1 MYRFYFNRIADITFR
16 QLLQH
21 ITGRHLRLDVENGF
35 NALDRPCI
43 FVLSTGRVGTKTL
56 ATLAGLSSRI
66 VAFHEPTPKLY
77 GLSAHTYRI
86 SWKDIESEFIA
97 EAFLTARRER
107 FRYAL
112 SFGKGYVETSPQIT
126 FLAPVIRVA
135 VPEARFIHIVR
146 DPKAFVRS
154 GMRRGWY
161 VNHPMDGTR
170 LKPLNQSGD
179 LKFWRQWR
187 PFEKI
192 CWLWK
197 ETNLWINRFM
207 QSLPAEKKLFLH
219 SEDMF
224 LNKKGD
230 MLKFFDFLNSPKP
243 PDKTI
248 KKILSK
254 KLNAQNSGDFPKAS
268 NWTDEMHTRFYRI
281 TGESAKQFG
290 YPY

>member
-1 MYRFYFNRIADITFR
+1 MFRFYFNRVADVTFR

-21 ITGRHLRLDVENGF
+21 IAGRHLRLDVENGF
-35 NALDRPCI
+35 NALDQPCI

-56 ATLAGLSSRI
+56 AALAGLTTRL
-66 VAFHEPTPKLY
+66 VALHEPTPKLY
-77 GLSAHTYRI
+77 GLSAHSYRI
-86 SWKDIESEFIA
+86 SRPEIDSEILV
-97 EAFLTARRER
+97 EAFLTARRDR

-112 SFGKGYVETSPQIT
+112 SFGKGYVETSPQVT

-135 VPEARFIHIVR
+135 VPEARFIHVVR
-146 DPKAFVRS
+146 DPRAFVCS

-170 LKPLNQSGD
+170 LKPLKQSED
-179 LKFWRQWR
+179 HKFWRQWG

-197 ETNLWINRFM
+197 ETNLWIYRFM
-207 QSLPAEKKLFLH
+207 QSLPADRKLFLH

-224 LNKKGD
+224 LNKKED
-230 MLKFFDFLNSPKP
+230 ITKFFGFLNARIPA
-243 PDKTI
+243 DKTI

-254 KLNAQNSGDFPKAS
+254 KLNAQISGDFLDVS
-268 NWTDEMHTRFYRI
+268 DWTDEMHTIFYRI
-281 TGESAKQFG
+281 LGESAKQFG
-290 YPY
+290 YQN